1 MNELSVDLTF
11 NARHRRG
18 ADPRLDALLETLDRL
33 LPAADRLLFAIPD
46 AGQPF
51 KVKDRAGWLRERA
64 AADKPAILCNG
75 DKAHEEFVS
84 LEVLHLSAR
93 YGPGHEPALVV
104 SLEMAL
110 SRAPYV
116 LDLVAPIGDAIDA
129 HRGAVSRSQADPEA
143 ESVTGSPQ
151 DNTPGIPARTA
162 KLSDPAIPDEIEWI
176 NYWSARTCKLIE
188 FPDETRDQ
196 DLLRSART
204 TEIGSWVVQITDE
217 PTDLERPDHVQRLIE
232 LYDRFPVIGGRRA
245 PAA

>member
-143 ESVTGSPQ
+143 ESVTGQTQRPRDTRRDRVDQ
-151 DNTPGIPARTA
+151 
-162 KLSDPAIPDEIEWI
+162 LLV
-176 NYWSARTCKLIE
+176 SADVQAHRVSG
-188 FPDETRDQ
+188 RDAGSG
-196 DLLRSART
+196 SAAV
-204 TEIGSWVVQITDE
+204 STD
-217 PTDLERPDHVQRLIE
+217 
-232 LYDRFPVIGGRRA
+232 DRDW
-245 PAA
+245 